1 MKDFKKTIL
10 LLLASIFIL
19 TSAQRVQAKGQIK
32 IYLNDQI
39 IETDKAPIVIKQR
52 VMVPIRVIA
61 ENMGA
66 EVNYEPSEKLV
77 SIQKGVI
84 SIALVIGESSI
95 WYSDD
100 VKAGPI
106 MIDVPATAKNGRT
119 LVPLRAIA
127 ELFDMDVK
135 WDGKKNAVYINDKA
149 ISYLQD
155 EINIDNAGEEVLKA
169 LLDLGLVTKDA
180 YVSEVSEYEMD
191 QDDCKDEGFWVV
203 IRKDNPIDKN
213 LAELLGHYFMNK
225 KQTVLMKLD
234 VAHDKFVPI
243 FAVN

>member
-1 MKDFKKTIL
+1 MKDFKKMIL
-10 LLLASIFIL
+10 LLLASVFIL

-39 IETDKAPIVIKQR
+39 IETDQAPIVIEQR

-61 ENMGA
+61 ENMVA
-66 EVNYEPSEKLV
+66 SVDYNPKDKLV
-77 SIQKGVI
+77 TIEKDVI
-84 SIALVIGESSI
+84 HIALGIGESSI

-149 ISYLQD
+149 ISYLPD
-155 EINIDNAGEEVLKA
+155 VINIDNAGEEVLKT
-169 LLDLGLVTKDA
+169 LLGLGLATPDA

-243 FAVN
+243 IAVN

>member
-1 MKDFKKTIL
+1 MKDFKKMIL
-10 LLLASIFIL
+10 LLLVAAFIFMMGQKIE
-19 TSAQRVQAKGQIK
+19 AKGQIK

-39 IETDKAPIVIKQR
+39 IETDQAPIVIEQR

-66 EVNYEPSEKLV
+66 SVDYNPKDKLV
-77 SIQKGVI
+77 TIEKDVI
-84 SIALVIGESSI
+84 HIALGIGESSI

-100 VKAGPI
+100 VKSGPI
-106 MIDVPATAKNGRT
+106 QIDVPATARNGRT
-119 LVPLRAIA
+119 LVPLRAIV

>member
-10 LLLASIFIL
+10 LLLAAVLIL

-39 IETDKAPIVIKQR
+39 IKTDQAPIVIKQR
-52 VMVPIRVIA
+52 IMVPIRVIA

-84 SIALVIGESSI
+84 SIALCIGESSI

-106 MIDVPATAKNGRT
+106 MIDVPATVKNGRT

-127 ELFDMDVK
+127 EVFDMDVK

-149 ISYLQD
+149 ISYLPD
-155 EINIDNAGEEVLKA
+155 VINMDSAGEEVLKA

-191 QDDCKDEGFWVV
+191 QDGYKDKGFWVV
-203 IRKDNPIDKN
+203 IRKDNPVDKN
-213 LAELLGHYFMNK
+213 LTELIGHYFINK

-234 VAHDKFVPI
+234 IASDKFVPI
-243 FAVN
+243 IAVN

>member
-10 LLLASIFIL
+10 LLLVAAFIFMMGQKIE
-19 TSAQRVQAKGQIK
+19 AKGQIK

-39 IETDKAPIVIKQR
+39 IETDQAPIVIEQR

-66 EVNYEPSEKLV
+66 SVDYNPKDKLV
-77 SIQKGVI
+77 TIEKDVI
-84 SIALVIGESSI
+84 HIALVIGESSI

-100 VKAGPI
+100 VKSGPI
-106 MIDVPATAKNGRT
+106 QIDVPATARNGRT
-119 LVPLRAIA
+119 LVPLRAIV

-180 YVSEVSEYEMD
+180 YASEVSEYEMD